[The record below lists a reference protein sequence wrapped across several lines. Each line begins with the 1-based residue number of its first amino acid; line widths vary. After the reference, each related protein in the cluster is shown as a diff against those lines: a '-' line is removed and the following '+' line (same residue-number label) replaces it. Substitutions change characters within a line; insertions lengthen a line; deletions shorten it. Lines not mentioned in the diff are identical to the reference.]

1 MDDTIKTIVIVGGGT
16 AGWMAAAALSRFLPT
31 GWTVRLVESDAIGTV
46 GVGEATIP
54 QLRLFNAHLGI
65 DEDEFVRATQGTFKL
80 GIEFAGWSSPKS
92 NGASR
97 YTHAFGTIGRGM
109 GLVPFHH
116 YWLRGAV
123 GAGDLWDYSPT
134 AIAARENRFARDLG
148 RPELP
153 NGVAWAFQFDAALYA
168 AFLRRYAEARRVER
182 IEGKVVHVAVEAGN
196 IASVTLEGDREIT
209 GDLFIDCSGFRGLL
223 IEEALHAGYQD
234 WTHLLPCDR
243 ALAVPS
249 ANVGALTPY
258 TRATAKEAGWQW
270 RIPLQHRCGNGIV
283 YSSAHLSDDRA
294 AEILLAGLDGAPL
307 ADPRPLRFRSGRRKR
322 AWVGNCIALGLAA
335 GFMEP
340 LESTS
345 IHLVQSGIARL
356 LQLLPAGA
364 SPASAAEFN
373 RQTARE
379 WEAIRDFLVFHYHAN
394 GRDEPFWRACREATI
409 PDSLAARIALFRES
423 GRIVHESHE
432 LFTEVAWLQ
441 VMTGQGIRPESYH
454 PLADDLSATELAEYL
469 SIARRHAKGVAERM
483 PTHDAFIAAHAAA
496 APTTVAA

>member
-16 AGWMAAAALSRFLPT
+16 AGWMAAAALSRFLPA

-65 DEDEFVRATQGTFKL
+65 DEDAFIRATQGTFKL
-80 GIEFAGWSSPKS
+80 GIEFAGWSGPD
-92 NGASR
+92 SR
-97 YTHAFGTIGRGM
+97 YLHAFGTIGRGM

-116 YWLRGAV
+116 YWLRGGAL
-123 GAGDLWDYSPT
+123 AGDLWDYSPT
-134 AIAARENRFARDLG
+134 AIAARGNRFARDLG

-153 NGVAWAFQFDAALYA
+153 SGVAWAFQFDAALYA
-168 AFLRRYAEARRVER
+168 AFLRRYAEERGVGR
-182 IEGKVVHVAVEAGN
+182 IEGQVVHVAVDNGN
-196 IASVTLEGDREIT
+196 IASITLEGDRKVA

-223 IEEALHAGYQD
+223 IEEALRAGYED

-249 ANVGALTPY
+249 ANAGALTPY

-270 RIPLQHRCGNGIV
+270 RIPLQNRCGNGIV

-294 AEILLAGLDGAPL
+294 AEILLAGLDGVPL
-307 ADPRPLRFRSGRRKR
+307 ADPRPLRFRTGRRKQ
-322 AWVGNCIALGLAA
+322 AWAGNCIALGLAA

-356 LQLLPAGA
+356 LQLLPVGD

-373 RQTARE
+373 RQTVRE

-394 GRDEPFWRACREATI
+394 GRDEPFWRACREAPI
-409 PDSLAARIALFRES
+409 PDSLAARIALFREG
-423 GRIVHESHE
+423 GRIVHENHE

-441 VMTGQGIRPESYH
+441 VMTGQGIRPQAYH
-454 PLADDLSATELAEYL
+454 PLADDLSPAELAEYL
-469 SIARRHAKGVAERM
+469 SIARRHARGVADRM